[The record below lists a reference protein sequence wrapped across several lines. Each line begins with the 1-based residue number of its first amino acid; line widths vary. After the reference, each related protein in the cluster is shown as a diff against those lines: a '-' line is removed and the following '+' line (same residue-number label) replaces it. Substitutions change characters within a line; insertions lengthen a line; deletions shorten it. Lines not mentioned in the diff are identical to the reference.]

1 MTNPDELEVRP
12 HWQLLSHSS
21 IIHHTLLFHDQAEA
35 RRFEEAIVSESTKN
49 GRQGIIALPGV
60 REIMQ
65 DVRTTHTS

>member
-1 MTNPDELEVRP
+1 MYRIMLICYDTC
-12 HWQLLSHSS
+12 S
-21 IIHHTLLFHDQAEA
+21 QAEA

-65 DVRTTHTS
+65 NVGK

>member
-1 MTNPDELEVRP
+1 MFVCCSL
-12 HWQLLSHSS
+12 SS
-21 IIHHTLLFHDQAEA
+21 IPARQAEA

-65 DVRTTHTS
+65 NVRAMRVSTFPI